1 MLIIPLNSKFLLF
14 IYTSLS
20 FLHIDIVSLF
30 YASEKNMKSSK
41 CTLNII
47 PYKQNFGGEFN
58 LANCYTIVQLVN
70 IFFYNNCSPNAID
83 RGIAKYSAHQ
93 VFCLYSRIAML
104 SNSKCYIR
112 DSHQTHAVS
121 VLCDLIIRPP
131 SFSDHVKQVPN
142 IAKVYFITSL

>member
-1 MLIIPLNSKFLLF
+1 VVFLGNMLIIPLNSKFLLF

-70 IFFYNNCSPNAID
+70 IFFIIIAHQMQLIEESPNIQLT
-83 RGIAKYSAHQ
+83 KFSAYT
-93 VFCLYSRIAML
+93 VELPC
-104 SNSKCYIR
+104 
-112 DSHQTHAVS
+112 
-121 VLCDLIIRPP
+121 
-131 SFSDHVKQVPN
+131 
-142 IAKVYFITSL
+142 